1 MQKVI
6 CVNITARPHGDNKT
20 FSEHELPEL
29 NKYLEEGYKVVQ
41 VYQSAPSQ
49 NLYCTTFTFVIEK

>member
-6 CVNITARPHGDNKT
+6 TINVTARPENNASFTEYEMPTINKW
-20 FSEHELPEL
+20 
-29 NKYLEEGYKVVQ
+29 LEKGYKVVQ

-49 NLYCTTFTFVIEK
+49 NLYCTTITFVLEK

>member
-6 CVNITARPHGDNKT
+6 TVNINARPEDGKV
-20 FSEHELPEL
+20 FSEYEIPLL
-29 NKYLEEGYKVVQ
+29 NNVLESGYKVVQ

-49 NLYCTTFTFVIEK
+49 NLFCTTITFVLEK

>member
-6 CVNITARPHGDNKT
+6 CVNISARPNDNKV

-29 NKYLEEGYKVVQ
+29 NKHLEDGYKIVQ

-49 NLYCTTFTFVIEK
+49 NLFCTTITFVLEK